1 MFVVSQSS
9 DENAQTCARDHTNR
23 ANLRKA
29 FAFADFGKRREAVEY
44 PRCHRLF
51 LSLDRATAVDRYPSG
66 CNAMGLREAAQVGFL
81 TPTSFVSRA
90 APTRASKP
98 VPPTNGSGKHGRC
111 CARLPPAD
119 ERGAVVQTLRVAL
132 CDRRKVVGLMERA
145 DQCHSLGRVIEL

>member
-66 CNAMGLREAAQVGFL
+66 CRRHGAARGRSGRL
-81 TPTSFVSRA
+81 PHSNLIRLAGGADSCLETRA
-90 APTRASKP
+90 A
-98 VPPTNGSGKHGRC
+98 
-111 CARLPPAD
+111 D
-119 ERGAVVQTLRVAL
+119 Q
-132 CDRRKVVGLMERA
+132 RKR
-145 DQCHSLGRVIEL
+145 